1 MKEPLSIVYDM
12 TKLCPWSCPICC
24 MGATSERE
32 ACQDELPLAHKLAL
46 MEEIQDLE
54 CPVKLD
60 FSGGEIL
67 TNPENLTVIE
77 RPPRCSE
84 VSGSASAL
92 PAGTLTA
99 TPRLAYPPAVRSA
112 K

>member
-67 TNPENLTVIE
+67 NRYLL
-77 RPPRCSE
+77 PPRCSD